1 MKTFIK
7 QWKYNKYLRKS
18 TLTFAEYICLSS
30 KEIPSNSIH
39 IFNMTRHHKLN
50 NPIFIKSHKHIP
62 LPSTSIPKEIVNK
75 QLVNFSNSLQWRIF
89 FLNSPPNPKYN
100 PKFKIIPK
108 QNVRPFFFNQRTFSF
123 EGSIAEDELILLRT
137 ALNPLLDLA
146 PIIKSKRNNTISNLL
161 KEFPDTTLCLTDKN
175 LGFAALYTAHYEEL
189 VLAHLQNPET
199 YQLCKNSIDSITSN
213 TKSSLMKLKNHFKPY
228 LNPAELQFINKQLP
242 IESNFPCFKGM
253 PKIHKK
259 GKLNIRPIVTSF
271 NWYTRPI
278 ALILNE
284 RIKNLTTEPL
294 PFILKSSNEL
304 IPQLP
309 KILNIDELLIT
320 IDIKSMYP
328 SIDRTKLIEAL
339 EIYFPNDPLL
349 PILLKFILNNSYC
362 QFNDKPYLQ
371 IQGIPMGD
379 NASVCLA
386 NLFCSVFLDQTIA
399 NCRYITQ
406 YYRYIDDIFIIWN
419 GPREEIQPFIDF
431 WDTLSSLTLELV
443 DVSASKIN
451 YLDITIYKETYTN
464 ILHTSLFHKPISKF
478 NYLSPSSCHPPHILS
493 GWIYAE
499 IQRHYRLNTNPTI
512 RFIKLYDFKKKLL
525 TRGYK
530 YYFLD
535 PIFDKAKKHYFTP
548 DTNPTS
554 KSKTNPILP
563 FVLPYYPDERS
574 QKIYKT
580 IKYSLRRITNSILP
594 GHRPILVHSVLPNIS
609 SIIKK
614 RP

>member
-1 MKTFIK
+1 
-7 QWKYNKYLRKS
+7 
-18 TLTFAEYICLSS
+18 
-30 KEIPSNSIH
+30 
-39 IFNMTRHHKLN
+39 
-50 NPIFIKSHKHIP
+50 
-62 LPSTSIPKEIVNK
+62 
-75 QLVNFSNSLQWRIF
+75 
-89 FLNSPPNPKYN
+89 
-100 PKFKIIPK
+100 
-108 QNVRPFFFNQRTFSF
+108 
-123 EGSIAEDELILLRT
+123 
-137 ALNPLLDLA
+137 
-146 PIIKSKRNNTISNLL
+146 
-161 KEFPDTTLCLTDKN
+161 
-175 LGFAALYTAHYEEL
+175 
-189 VLAHLQNPET
+189 
-199 YQLCKNSIDSITSN
+199 
-213 TKSSLMKLKNHFKPY
+213 
-228 LNPAELQFINKQLP
+228 
-242 IESNFPCFKGM
+242 
-253 PKIHKK
+253 
-259 GKLNIRPIVTSF
+259 
-271 NWYTRPI
+271 
-278 ALILNE
+278 
-284 RIKNLTTEPL
+284 
-294 PFILKSSNEL
+294 
-304 IPQLP
+304 
-309 KILNIDELLIT
+309 
-320 IDIKSMYP
+320 
-328 SIDRTKLIEAL
+328 
-339 EIYFPNDPLL
+339 
-349 PILLKFILNNSYC
+349 
-362 QFNDKPYLQ
+362 
-371 IQGIPMGD
+371 MGD